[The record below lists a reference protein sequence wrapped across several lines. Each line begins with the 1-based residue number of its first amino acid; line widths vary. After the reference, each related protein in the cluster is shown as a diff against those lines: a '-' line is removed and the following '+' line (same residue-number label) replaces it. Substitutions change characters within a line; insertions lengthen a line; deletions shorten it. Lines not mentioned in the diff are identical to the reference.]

1 MITKEE
7 RHLQT
12 KIIMFEDMMIR
23 SKNVFEIEQLRVE
36 IMKMR
41 EKLQKLQWKRA

>member
-1 MITKEE
+1 MTKEE

-12 KIIMFEDMMIR
+12 KIIMFEDMMFR
-23 SKNVFEIEQLRVE
+23 SKNVFEIEQIRVE

>member
-1 MITKEE
+1 MMTKEE

-12 KIIMFEDMMIR
+12 KIMMFEDMMIR
-23 SKNVFEIEQLRVE
+23 SKNIFEIEQLRVE

>member
-1 MITKEE
+1 MMTKEE

-12 KIIMFEDMMIR
+12 KIMMFEDMMIR

>member
-1 MITKEE
+1 
-7 RHLQT
+7 
-12 KIIMFEDMMIR
+12 MMIR
-23 SKNVFEIEQLRVE
+23 SKNIFEIEQIRVE

>member
-7 RHLQT
+7 RRLQT
-12 KIIMFEDMMIR
+12 KIIMFEDMMFR
-23 SKNVFEIEQLRVE
+23 SKNVFEIEQIRVE
-36 IMKMR
+36 LVKMR

>member
-12 KIIMFEDMMIR
+12 KIIMFEDMIFR
-23 SKNVFEIEQLRVE
+23 SKNVFEIEQIRVE

>member
-1 MITKEE
+1 MTKEE

-12 KIIMFEDMMIR
+12 KIIMFEDTMFR
-23 SKNVFEIEQLRVE
+23 SKNIFEIEQIRVE
-36 IMKMR
+36 LVKMR

>member
-1 MITKEE
+1 MMTKEE

-12 KIIMFEDMMIR
+12 KIIMFEDMIFR
-23 SKNVFEIEQLRVE
+23 SKNVFEIEQIRVE
-36 IMKMR
+36 LVKMR

>member
-1 MITKEE
+1 MMTKEE

-12 KIIMFEDMMIR
+12 KIMMFEDMMIR
-23 SKNVFEIEQLRVE
+23 SKNIFEIEQIRVE

>member
-1 MITKEE
+1 MMTKEE

-12 KIIMFEDMMIR
+12 KIIMFEYMIFR
-23 SKNVFEIEQLRVE
+23 SKNVFEIEQIRVE
-36 IMKMR
+36 LVKMR